1 MKKLNLLI
9 HPGFA
14 KTATSWM
21 QKSVFPNL
29 KKCIYLGKPA
39 TSQKLH
45 EAQYRLFNSLY
56 GSTLYNARNS
66 ERLIN
71 KYVETLSQEI
81 IQRFPRSEN
90 NGYFIV
96 SDETIFEYTTRN
108 GELNTFLLGSTL
120 RKLRESLDSFCETSV
135 SILITFREQYSILK
149 SFYAYSYALHSDR
162 FPTFDKF
169 LNYGINSHHS
179 SFFGSLWY
187 DEVYNQLKS
196 IFKGDKLIFVPYEFL
211 LENKIIFLEKS
222 LLDFG
227 VSDLDELKEISST
240 VAKEAT
246 NVNHTDSGNYML
258 RGTSNRRRF
267 LTYAI
272 QRKHL
277 IPEKYHQTLGSI
289 IHFLEPCFGKN
300 TVIKGHIVDGD
311 EKNKKMI
318 QNIYGNSNRLLS
330 NMIDVDLG
338 ALGYS
343 IS

>member
-9 HPGFA
+9 HPGFG
-14 KTATSWM
+14 KTATTWM
-21 QKSVFPNL
+21 QESVFPNL
-29 KKCIYLGKPA
+29 KKCINLGKPT

-45 EAQYRLFNSLY
+45 EAQYQLFNDVH

-96 SDETIFEYTTRN
+96 SDETIFCYTN
-108 GELNTFLLGSTL
+108 YHGELNTFLLGSTL

-135 SILITFREQYSILK
+135 SILITFREQYSVLK
-149 SFYAYSYALHSDR
+149 SMYAFDYTHQTDR

-169 LNYGINSHHS
+169 LNYGINNHHS
-179 SFFGSLWY
+179 SIFGSLWY

-211 LENKIIFLEKS
+211 LENKILFLEKS

-240 VAKEAT
+240 VAKEAK
-246 NVNHTDSGNYML
+246 NVNHTDSGKYML
-258 RGTSNRRRF
+258 RGTSKRRQL
-267 LTYAI
+267 LTYVR

-277 IPEKYHQTLGSI
+277 IPEKYYPILKSI
-289 IHFLEPCFGKN
+289 RHYLEPYFGN
-300 TVIKGHIVDGD
+300 HTVIKGNIFDDD

-318 QNIYGNSNRLLS
+318 QDIYGNSNRLLS
-330 NMIDVDLG
+330 NMICVDLG